1 VFSRNRF
8 PFLATAGIFRRGF
21 SGRRLNMTGV
31 SLITDIV
38 GVVNKTFCRLRIIR
52 WIRMVYI

>member
-21 SGRRLNMTGV
+21 SDVDNMTGV